1 MCYNQFKIYGKVP
14 FNQGGLDFKREML
27 KTLSPEEFDE
37 QLNLI
42 QNSTRN
48 WCIHNFIFDDE
59 QIEFLNIR
67 PELLINEIGLN
78 SRLAIQF
85 DELLFLETHEEYEPP
100 MTSEIKRKVK
110 TKVKGGGHY
119 DFGTGS
125 FNYKAECTIT
135 LTF

>member
-1 MCYNQFKIYGKVP
+1 
-14 FNQGGLDFKREML
+14 ML

-48 WCIHNFIFDDE
+48 WCIDNFIFDDE
-59 QIEFLNIR
+59 QIEFLNIL

-85 DELLFLETHEEYEPP
+85 YEPLFLETHEEYEPP

-110 TKVKGGGHY
+110 TKVKGGRHY

-125 FNYKAECTIT
+125 FYYKAEYTIS